1 MQIRSAENIR
11 RLRKEHSMTQE
22 QLADALGVTPGA
34 VYKWEAG
41 LSVPDVRILME
52 IADLFDSSVDLLL
65 GYVQHTGNV
74 EGRIRRIQELMASKD
89 TDEAIAEAES
99 ALKRYPNN
107 FRLTYTC
114 AFVYMVKT
122 SEDKCRDSM
131 RKSNELFEKAIDLM
145 DRSTSGDIS
154 EVTILNYMAT
164 NYMAV
169 CDLDK
174 ALEILRKNNI
184 RNINGSLIS
193 FLYGVELGK
202 PDEAIPYVKKTV
214 IEAIISLDR
223 TVYGA
228 SFSYALKKDEECI
241 SSLKWLCGFL
251 DSMKTDPGLMVYTD
265 KSKAIAL
272 ALLSVWEEMFGY
284 EEDAASHIKEA
295 HELAKRF
302 DEDPVFDAR
311 GIRFIDDPEAKLID
325 SFGKSVMEDIDTYV
339 FDKVP
344 KNKASR
350 KIRKI
355 WDDLMTDPET
365 VV

>member
-1 MQIRSAENIR
+1 MQIKTGENIR
-11 RLRKEHSMTQE
+11 KLRKEHGMTQE
-22 QLADALGVTPGA
+22 QLADALGVTVGA

-41 LSVPDVRILME
+41 LSVPEVKLLMD
-52 IADLFDSSVDLLL
+52 IADIFDSSVDSLL

-89 TDEAIAEAES
+89 IEEALSEAES
-99 ALKRYPNN
+99 ALRRYPYN
-107 FRLTYTC
+107 FRLVYTC

-122 SEDKCRDSM
+122 AEDGGRAYM
-131 RKSNELFEKAIDLM
+131 RKSNELFEKALTLIDR
-145 DRSTSGDIS
+145 DTAGDIS

-169 CDLDK
+169 GDNEK
-174 ALEILRKNNI
+174 ALEILKKNNI

-193 FLYGVELGK
+193 FLYGVELQR
-202 PDEAIPYVKKTV
+202 PDETVPYVKKTV
-214 IEAIISLDR
+214 IEAVIALDR
-223 TVYGA
+223 TIYAA
-228 SFSYALKKDEECI
+228 SFSYALKHDEECI
-241 SSLKWLCGFL
+241 RSLKWLCAFL
-251 DSMKTDPGLMVYTD
+251 DSLKTDNELLVYTD
-265 KSKAIAL
+265 KSKALAL

-284 EEDAASHIKEA
+284 EEDASTHIKEA
-295 HELAKRF
+295 YELAQRF
-302 DEDPVFDAR
+302 DETPVTDAV

-325 SFGKSVMEDIDTYV
+325 SFGKTVKEAVDTYV

-355 WDDLMTDPET
+355 WNDLMT
-365 VV
+365 